1 MDKNN
6 NVIELGDDF
15 SEKSLTNYVA
25 SVKEA
30 QEETSRVANIA
41 LTSANGK
48 NKNFYSNVKPTIA
61 SEGDNLFLDLG
72 NGETEYYVWKNGN
85 WELILSTAE
94 LNTTKKEVDK
104 AAAKVYNNSRTIAH

>member
-1 MDKNN
+1 MNIEYFTRVYKVEHDLLDKNN

-48 NKNFYSNVKPTIA
+48 NKKFYSNVKPTIA

-85 WELILSTAE
+85 WGTYLKYS
-94 LNTTKKEVDK
+94 
-104 AAAKVYNNSRTIAH
+104 